1 MHAQPGATLMIAE
14 TPIVRDI
21 ADGAA
26 LTPPQAEILALKL
39 LDGPAVISMP
49 TGGGKTWL
57 ALRRAL
63 SVLNADARARV
74 VFLVPLRL
82 QADELYGR
90 WQDVFAPHAI
100 GVFHGGYG
108 APGQSAPPVPL
119 ARARLLIGT
128 YEWFDSCTRAW
139 PTHIAW
145 LSQVRLLVADELHM
159 LGDMARGP
167 ALEGGLSRFTR
178 LNPDVD
184 VLPMSATVGNLE
196 QIASWLSTLLPRR
209 PAARSYR
216 STWRRFPLEWSI
228 RRVER
233 AKDKPALLA
242 EDVAPV
248 VAAGGRVLVFVQS
261 RARAAAVAAALEK
274 AGFRAGFHHAGR
286 SRADR
291 QRAEGDFRAGV
302 TQVLIATGTVG
313 MGVDLPQIRKVIIY
327 DAQRWGGGWEP
338 LGLNELRQL
347 GGRGARDGAGVVVV
361 YVAAWQGAPDLTAPD
376 EPILSALG
384 DARHIGAQLV
394 VEVASHL
401 ATTPEQLARV
411 FARSL
416 AATQRRLPD
425 VRQAIDTMLAAGML
439 AEIRDGE
446 GLVRLVATRL
456 GHIAVRHFLAPE
468 TVLML
473 NTTLAADGAV
483 NYTFFDLLLL
493 AALHVEPR
501 LTVDFEEL
509 EQLGAALRAERSTL
523 LAAGLG
529 DLLGRLDVP
538 PSALL
543 SAIKSAQLARAWTRL
558 GSAAA
563 VSDELDCTESD
574 VDRVVEATHR
584 VLLAMAAIAAVE
596 QNAEACVSPTETS
609 TLAERLKALARMV
622 AAGLDCGPATLTLV
636 EGIGPVMAR
645 RLMEAAVD
653 GVAIADVETL
663 ALAEPSDLAEVEQL
677 SATRAERWIARAQ
690 ALVAGGVSARRYEEF
705 DAPRASIAETTAAQ
719 RPLGANYRLLRALH
733 LQVHAG
739 GERYLVSGGSEPRTV
754 QLAGSGWR
762 CDCPDETAPGGM
774 CKHILAVRLHR
785 SDAELRARIETITAA
800 AGAPL
805 ALQDLYFRAAQE
817 ARLRA
822 QGRQPRAEWLPPS
835 PQDRIALAEHVLR
848 LIDRFGGE
856 REQAAVEEAIRAAL
870 PDSAPQLG
878 AVIWLL
884 RDLALIVD
892 ADKRLRLTPLGQA
905 VAASGAPLA
914 FLGGVARLVRDLL
927 TVDADDETLGALT
940 ELDLL
945 LIWHLATAE
954 APRFKRASSVLAE
967 EVDQAIRALSAPER
981 PALWS
986 WIGGDARQSRAAELL
1001 GSLGVQRPGKYGIG
1015 ADAWAREYAYLAA
1028 WHALLLAGRLRG
1040 TSTAEL
1046 GKRHKIT
1053 RLAAEDARWRE
1064 TVRWGLSGIMVAI
1077 TPATLA
1083 DHLDELG
1090 VDGERRTRVGRSLER
1105 IHERI
1110 AVLGEKLGAPEA
1122 QAAET

>member
-1 MHAQPGATLMIAE
+1 MIAE
-14 TPIVRDI
+14 TPVVRDI
-21 ADGAA
+21 ADGVT
-26 LTPPQAEILALKL
+26 LTPPQAEILALGL
-39 LDGPAVISMP
+39 LDGPAVINMP

-63 SVLNADARARV
+63 SVLDADARARV

-139 PTHIAW
+139 PAHITW

-184 VLPMSATVGNLE
+184 VLPMSATAGNLE
-196 QIASWLSTLLPRR
+196 QIASWLTGLLPRR
-209 PAARSYR
+209 PAARAYR

-291 QRAEGDFRAGV
+291 QRAEGDFRAGA
-302 TQVLIATGTVG
+302 TQVLVATGTVG
-313 MGVDLPQIRKVIIY
+313 MGVDLPQIRKVVIY
-327 DAQRWGGGWEP
+327 DAQRWGGGGWEP

-347 GGRGARDGAGVVVV
+347 GGRGARDGAGEVVV
-361 YVAAWQGAPDLTAPD
+361 YVAAWQGAPDLAAPD

-384 DARHIGAQLV
+384 DARHLGAQLV

-416 AATQRRLPD
+416 AAAQRRLPD

-439 AEIRDGE
+439 AETRDGE
-446 GLVRLVATRL
+446 GPARLAATRL
-456 GHIAVRHFLAPE
+456 GYIAVRHFLAPE

-473 NTTLAADGAV
+473 NTTLAADDAL

-493 AALHVEPR
+493 AARHVEPR
-501 LTVDFEEL
+501 PAVEFEEL

-529 DLLGRLDVP
+529 DLLGRLDLP

-543 SAIKSAQLARAWTRL
+543 SAIKSALVARAWTRL

-563 VSDELDCTESD
+563 VADEMDCTESD

-584 VLLAMAAIAAVE
+584 VLLAMGAIAAVE

-609 TLAERLKALARMV
+609 TLAERLGALARMV

-636 EGIGPVMAR
+636 EGIGPIVAR
-645 RLMEAAVD
+645 RLMEATVD

-663 ALAEPSDLAEVEQL
+663 ALAGPADLAEVEQL
-677 SATRAERWIARAQ
+677 SAARAERWIARAQ
-690 ALVAGGVSARRYEEF
+690 ALVAGGVSARHYEQF
-705 DAPRASIAETTAAQ
+705 DAPRASVAETATAQ
-719 RPLGANYRLLRALH
+719 RSRGGDYRLLRALH
-733 LQVHAG
+733 LQVHAD

-754 QLAGSGWR
+754 QPAGSGWR

-785 SDAELRARIETITAA
+785 GDAELRARIEAITAA

-817 ARLRA
+817 ARQRA
-822 QGRQPRAEWLPPS
+822 QGRQPRADWQPPS
-835 PQDRIALAEHVLR
+835 PQDRLVLAEHALR

-856 REQAAVEEAIRAAL
+856 REQVAVEEAIRAAL
-870 PDSAPQLG
+870 PDGAPQFN

-884 RDLALIVD
+884 RDLALITG
-892 ADKRLRLTPLGQA
+892 ADKQIRLTAFGQA

-945 LIWHLATAE
+945 LIWHLAAAE
-954 APRFKRASSVLAE
+954 APRFKRTSSALAE
-967 EVDQAIRALSAPER
+967 EVDQAIRALCER
-981 PALWS
+981 EQPALWS

-1001 GSLGVQRPGKYGIG
+1001 GSLGVQRPDKYGIG
-1015 ADAWAREYAYLAA
+1015 ADTWAREYAYLAA
-1028 WHALLLAGRLRG
+1028 WHALLLAERLRG
-1040 TSTAEL
+1040 TSAAEL
-1046 GKRHKIT
+1046 GKRHKIA
-1053 RLAAEDARWRE
+1053 RLAAEEARWRE
-1064 TVRWGLSGIMVAI
+1064 AVRWGLSGIMAAI

-1090 VDGERRTRVGRSLER
+1090 ADGERRERIGRILER

-1110 AVLGEKLGAPEA
+1110 AVLGERLSTPGAR
-1122 QAAET
+1122 AAAS

>member
-1 MHAQPGATLMIAE
+1 MIAE
-14 TPIVRDI
+14 TPVVRDI
-21 ADGAA
+21 ADGVT
-26 LTPPQAEILALKL
+26 LTPPQAEILALGL

-57 ALRRAL
+57 ALRRARA
-63 SVLNADARARV
+63 VLDADARARA

-90 WQDVFAPHAI
+90 WRDAFAPHAV

-128 YEWFDSCTRAW
+128 YEWFDACTRAW
-139 PTHIAW
+139 QTHIAW
-145 LSQVRLLVADELHM
+145 LAQVRLVVADEMHM
-159 LGDMARGP
+159 LGDPTRGP
-167 ALEGGLSRFTR
+167 ALEGGLSRLTR

-184 VLPMSATVGNLE
+184 VLPMSATAGNLDE
-196 QIASWLSTLLPRR
+196 IAFWLSNLLPRR
-209 PAARSYR
+209 PAARAYR

-248 VAAGGRVLVFVQS
+248 VALGGRGLVFVQS
-261 RARAAAVAAALEK
+261 RARAAAVAAALAK

-286 SRADR
+286 SRAAR
-291 QRAEGDFRAGV
+291 QQAEGDFRMGA
-302 TQVLIATGTVG
+302 TQVLVATGTVG

-327 DAQRWGGGWEP
+327 DAQRWGSGGWKP

-347 GGRGARDGAGVVVV
+347 GGRGARDGAGEVVV
-361 YVAAWQGAPDLTAPD
+361 YIAAWQPTPDLAAPD
-376 EPILSALG
+376 EAILSALG
-384 DARHIGAQLV
+384 DARHLAAQLV

-416 AATQRRLPD
+416 SATQRRLPD

-439 AEIRDGE
+439 AETRDGD
-446 GLVRLVATRL
+446 GPARLVATRL
-456 GHIAVRHFLAPE
+456 GSIAVRHFLAPE

-473 NTTLAADGAV
+473 SRTLAADDAL
-483 NYTFFDLLLL
+483 NYTFLDLLLL

-509 EQLGAALRAERSTL
+509 EQLGAALRTERSTL
-523 LAAGLG
+523 LAAGLS
-529 DLLGRLDVP
+529 DLLGRLDLP
-538 PSALL
+538 PSTLL
-543 SAIKSAQLARAWTRL
+543 STIKSALVVRAWTRL

-563 VSDELDCTESD
+563 VADELDCIESD
-574 VDRVVEATHR
+574 ADRVVEATHR

-596 QNAEACVSPTETS
+596 ENSEPCVSPAETS
-609 TLAERLKALARMV
+609 SLTERLKALARMV
-622 AAGLDCGPATLTLV
+622 AAGLDSGPATLTLI
-636 EGIGPVMAR
+636 EGIGPIMAR

-677 SATRAERWIARAQ
+677 SAARAERWIARAQ
-690 ALVAGGVSARRYEEF
+690 ALIAAGVSARRYEEF
-705 DAPRASIAETTAAQ
+705 DAPRASIAENTSAQ
-719 RPLGANYRLLRALH
+719 RPRAGDYRLLRALQ
-733 LQVHAG
+733 LQVHAD
-739 GERYLVSGGSEPRTV
+739 GERYVVSGGSEPRV
-754 QLAGSGWR
+754 VRFAGSGWR
-762 CDCPDETAPGGM
+762 CDCPDETAPGGL
-774 CKHILAVRLHR
+774 CKHILAVRMHR
-785 SDAELRARIETITAA
+785 GDAELRARIEAITAA

-817 ARLRA
+817 TRLRA
-822 QGRQPRAEWLPPS
+822 QGRQPRADWQPPS
-835 PQDRIALAEHVLR
+835 PQDRLAIAEYILR

-856 REQAAVEEAIRAAL
+856 REHAAVEEAVRRAL
-870 PDSAPQLG
+870 PDGAPQFN

-892 ADKRLRLTPLGQA
+892 ADKRLRLTPLGQV
-905 VAASGAPLA
+905 VAASGSPIG
-914 FLGGVARLVRDLL
+914 FIGGVARLIRDLI

-945 LIWHLATAE
+945 LLWHLAE
-954 APRFKRASSVLAE
+954 ATRFKRTSSALAE
-967 EVDQAIRALSAPER
+967 EVDQAIRALSARER

-986 WIGGDARQSRAAELL
+986 WIGGDARQSRAGELL
-1001 GSLGVQRPGKYGIG
+1001 GSLGVQRPGKYRIG
-1015 ADAWAREYAYLAA
+1015 AEAWAREYAYLAT
-1028 WHALLLAGRLRG
+1028 WHALLLAERLRG
-1040 TSTAEL
+1040 TSAAEL
-1046 GKRHKIT
+1046 GKRHKIA
-1053 RLAAEDARWRE
+1053 RLAAEEARWRE
-1064 TVRWGLSGIMVAI
+1064 AVRWGLSGIMAVI

-1090 VDGERRTRVGRSLER
+1090 ANDDRRERIGRILER
-1105 IHERI
+1105 IRERI
-1110 AVLGEKLGAPEA
+1110 AMLGERLSTPGAR
-1122 QAAET
+1122 AAAS